1 MFDLDHME
9 MLVLILTCLLLMMRI
24 PELVV
29 ESLHLQLAKNNSK
42 RGTQLSSSCA
52 MRKLN
57 SKTLVQK

>member
-9 MLVLILTCLLLMMRI
+9 MLVLTSTYLLLMMRI

-42 RGTQLSSSCA
+42 RASQL
-52 MRKLN
+52 
-57 SKTLVQK
+57 